1 MDLNWPCCSLICIG
15 RRICVKKK
23 IILHTTCT
31 RHRWGVISVGSISS
45 FLIISIDVPFIA
57 FQNVTEFH
65 SSWTCQIY
73 PCIIHYRMLLVLI
86 LHQFSATHSWNTT
99 RFYLKNSFPVKD
111 LDVGWRKLSSFL
123 ENEKKK
129 ILSSH
134 QHTLVKFMYSSNLF
148 ALWQRPKTHK
158 EYFSALKLFF
168 LQVIACFW
176 ILLNWTFF
184 LFKSY
189 LYKQDNIV
197 SVENSFRIVWILC
210 FYFVLGYFFNLK
222 NVVIYVW
229 MSMRTLGVF

>member
-1 MDLNWPCCSLICIG
+1 MLFSDMHWQTHLC
-15 RRICVKKK
+15 KKK

-134 QHTLVKFMYSSNLF
+134 QQTLVKFMYSSNLF

>member
-1 MDLNWPCCSLICIG
+1 M
-15 RRICVKKK
+15 
-23 IILHTTCT
+23 
-31 RHRWGVISVGSISS
+31 GSISS

>member
-1 MDLNWPCCSLICIG
+1 M
-15 RRICVKKK
+15 
-23 IILHTTCT
+23 
-31 RHRWGVISVGSISS
+31 GSISS

-57 FQNVTEFH
+57 FQNGTEFH

>member
-1 MDLNWPCCSLICIG
+1 MWYVDGSFSEFSPFGDRLTAVWNLLFFFEEKKLWLDREIVPVSNSGFESAMLFSDMHWQTRLC
-15 RRICVKKK
+15 KKK

-65 SSWTCQIY
+65 SSWTCRIY

-99 RFYLKNSFPVKD
+99 RFYVKNSFPVKD

-168 LQVIACFW
+168 FNRSLHVLDFVE
-176 ILLNWTFF
+176 LNFF
-184 LFKSY
+184 LI
-189 LYKQDNIV
+189 Q
-197 SVENSFRIVWILC
+197 ILS
-210 FYFVLGYFFNLK
+210 L
-222 NVVIYVW
+222 
-229 MSMRTLGVF
+229 

>member
-1 MDLNWPCCSLICIG
+1 MWDEENCL
-15 RRICVKKK
+15 
-23 IILHTTCT
+23 
-31 RHRWGVISVGSISS
+31 
-45 FLIISIDVPFIA
+45 
-57 FQNVTEFH
+57 
-65 SSWTCQIY
+65 
-73 PCIIHYRMLLVLI
+73 
-86 LHQFSATHSWNTT
+86 HSW
-99 RFYLKNSFPVKD
+99 KM
-111 LDVGWRKLSSFL
+111 
-123 ENEKKK
+123 KKK

-134 QHTLVKFMYSSNLF
+134 HKTLLKFMYSSNLF

-229 MSMRTLGVF
+229 MSMRTLGVFFYGQLKWKDIERLFSSLCFYFICLSCCVLYLISHIWTKYSLYEIRHFLGPLKFSKFRFSIIWILSSIFSSFLINFFL

>member
-1 MDLNWPCCSLICIG
+1 MFLSKEFFSCKRPRCG
-15 RRICVKKK
+15 MKK
-23 IILHTTCT
+23 I
-31 RHRWGVISVGSISS
+31 V
-45 FLIISIDVPFIA
+45 FIPGK
-57 FQNVTEFH
+57 
-65 SSWTCQIY
+65 W
-73 PCIIHYRMLLVLI
+73 
-86 LHQFSATHSWNTT
+86 
-99 RFYLKNSFPVKD
+99 
-111 LDVGWRKLSSFL
+111 
-123 ENEKKK
+123 KKK

-134 QHTLVKFMYSSNLF
+134 QQTLVKFMYSSNLF

>member
-1 MDLNWPCCSLICIG
+1 M
-15 RRICVKKK
+15 
-23 IILHTTCT
+23 
-31 RHRWGVISVGSISS
+31 GSISS

-168 LQVIACFW
+168 YRSLHVFGFCWIELFFYSNPIFINRTILFQW
-176 ILLNWTFF
+176 KILLELFEFCAFILF
-184 LFKSY
+184 LDIF
-189 LYKQDNIV
+189 LI
-197 SVENSFRIVWILC
+197 
-210 FYFVLGYFFNLK
+210 
-222 NVVIYVW
+222 
-229 MSMRTLGVF
+229 